1 MLDWIALGLARPAR
15 LALALLLWV
24 SPGQPL
30 PAQATELETILE
42 RGYVVV
48 GVKDN
53 LPPLGY
59 RDAQGRLVGFEI
71 ELAQRLAQS
80 WFGDAGAVRFT
91 PLANRDR
98 LAALLSGEVDLLLA
112 QVTVT
117 GDRARL
123 VQFSPPYY
131 QSGIAILTDQ
141 PGLQTLAD
149 LRDQRLAVLEGSSS
163 IAVVRSRL
171 PRLTLV
177 LYPSYAAALAG
188 LGQGEADAIAADAA
202 VLAGWR
208 QQYPEYYQ
216 LGPLLSTAPL
226 AIALPKGLQHE
237 PLRQR
242 LGQTLDQWQADG
254 WLERQRQ
261 RWQLF

>member
-1 MLDWIALGLARPAR
+1 MLDWTALGLARPAS
-15 LALALLLWV
+15 LAWALLLWV
-24 SPGQPL
+24 SPPPQL
-30 PAQATELETILE
+30 PAEATELETILQ

-59 RDAQGRLVGFEI
+59 RDGQGRLVGFEI
-71 ELAQRLAQS
+71 ELAQKIALS
-80 WFGDAGAVRFT
+80 WFGDRESVQLK

-112 QVTVT
+112 NLTVT

-141 PGLQTLAD
+141 PRLQRLAD
-149 LRDQRLAVLEGSSS
+149 LQGQRLAVIDQSSS
-163 IAVVRSRL
+163 IAVVQSRL

-177 LYPSYAAALAG
+177 PYPSYAAALAG
-188 LGQGEADAIAADAA
+188 MGRGEADAIAADAA

-226 AIALPKGLQHE
+226 AIALPKGLQHDS
-237 PLRQR
+237 LRQR
-242 LGQTLDQWQADG
+242 LGHTLHQLEADG
-254 WLERQRQ
+254 WLDRQRQ